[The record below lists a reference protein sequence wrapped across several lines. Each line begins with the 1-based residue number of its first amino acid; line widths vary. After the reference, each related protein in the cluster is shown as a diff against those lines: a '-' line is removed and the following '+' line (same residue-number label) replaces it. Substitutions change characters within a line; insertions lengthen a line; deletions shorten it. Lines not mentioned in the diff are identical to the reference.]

1 MAKQKRIST
10 LMKDAEQAGLPDD
23 IDVTIVASKYAC
35 RSTADY
41 KEDAEID
48 AVDGDGKAAAVP
60 VWVLT
65 LQPEDGKEFDLIQ
78 SCGNIRRV
86 VPSDDGTFLAQAE
99 GSSALG
105 MSDSCK
111 AYHLLAS
118 MIECDE
124 SVDAKANE
132 DISNLEGMK
141 WHLLRKP
148 APKSWSGI
156 AEPEPGPNGR
166 KAFARTIETCS
177 EIHSLPWKK
186 GGKGASAPAK
196 GKGKQAPEPEPEGDD
211 PSTEAET
218 IVDAI
223 VKEKGTVKAA
233 SLYKLAQ
240 GAAKKSDNKDAIIE
254 LLQDDGWLGHDDRP
268 WLFEDGV
275 LSTPS

>member
-10 LMKDAEQAGLPDD
+10 LMKDAESAGLPDD
-23 IDVTIVASKYAC
+23 IDVTIVESKYAC
-35 RSTADY
+35 RSSADY
-41 KEDAEID
+41 KADAEIE
-48 AVDGDGKAAAVP
+48 AADAVP

-65 LQPEDGKEFDLIQ
+65 LQPEDGEEFDLIE

-99 GSSALG
+99 GSSANG

-111 AYHLLAS
+111 AYLLLAS

-132 DISNLEGMK
+132 DIAGLKGMK

-148 APKSWSGI
+148 APKSWSGL
-156 AEPEPGPNGR
+156 AEPEPGADGR
-166 KAFARTIETCS
+166 KARPRTIETCA

-186 GGKGASAPAK
+186 GGKASASAAAQ
-196 GKGKQAPEPEPEGDD
+196 GKGKKGKPAAEPEPEDD
-211 PSTEAET
+211 GSTEAEE

-240 GAAKKSDNKDAIIE
+240 GAAKKSDNKDKIIE
-254 LLQDDGWLGHDDRP
+254 LLQDDEWLAHEDRP
-268 WLFEDGV
+268 WLMEDGV
-275 LSTPS
+275 LSTP

>member
-10 LMKDAEQAGLPDD
+10 LMKDAESAGLPDD
-23 IDVTIVASKYAC
+23 IDVTIVGSKYAC
-35 RSTADY
+35 RSSADY
-41 KEDAEID
+41 KADAEVD
-48 AVDGDGKAAAVP
+48 AQDAVP

-65 LQPEDGKEFDLIQ
+65 LQPEDGEPFDLIE

-86 VPSDDGTFLAQAE
+86 VPGDDGTFLAQAE
-99 GSSALG
+99 GSSAAG
-105 MSDSCK
+105 MSNSCK

-132 DISNLEGMK
+132 DISSLEGMK

-148 APKSWSGI
+148 APKSWAGL
-156 AEPEPGPNGR
+156 AEPEADSNGR
-166 KAFARTIETCS
+166 KARPRTIETCT
-177 EIHSLPWKK
+177 EIHSLPWK
-186 GGKGASAPAK
+186 GGKKASSAPAK
-196 GKGKQAPEPEPEGDD
+196 GRKGKAEPEPADEADD
-211 PSTEAET
+211 ASTEAEG
-218 IVDAI
+218 IVDGI
-223 VKEKGTVKAA
+223 VREKGKVKAA

-254 LLQDDGWLGHDDRP
+254 LLQDDGWLGADDRP

-275 LSTPS
+275 LSSPE